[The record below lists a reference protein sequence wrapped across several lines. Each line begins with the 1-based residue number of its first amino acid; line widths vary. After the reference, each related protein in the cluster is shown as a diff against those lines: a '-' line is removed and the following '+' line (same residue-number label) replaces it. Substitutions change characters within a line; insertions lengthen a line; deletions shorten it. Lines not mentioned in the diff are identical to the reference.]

1 MSIRRVEFE
10 VLRKRALHM
19 VTTAENAFENGFYDV
34 SCFLAEQALQLYL
47 KAMLLKLLGGYPR
60 THSIRR
66 LLGELSKLV
75 DSRLE
80 EFCRV
85 NRVRLSALEDAYLM
99 ARYFVKP
106 YYREDAEDM
115 IKLVRDVIRLLDE
128 VTGS

>member
-1 MSIRRVEFE
+1 LSIRRVEFE

-19 VTTAENAFENGFYDV
+19 VTMAENAFENGFYDV

-85 NRVRLSALEDAYLM
+85 NWVRLSALEDAYLM

-106 YYREDAEDM
+106 YYREEGCYTSG
-115 IKLVRDVIRLLDE
+115 R
-128 VTGS
+128 